1 MPVWIQTEIL
11 EKVQKEK
18 TLLDLY
24 SKESNDK
31 SEELQINWLKLA
43 RQEWKLIYKQKKK
56 DDLWQF
62 HLLLSLGKRKRESGL
77 EAVR

>member
-1 MPVWIQTEIL
+1 MPVWIQIEIL

-31 SEELQINWLKLA
+31 SEELQIN
-43 RQEWKLIYKQKKK
+43 
-56 DDLWQF
+56 
-62 HLLLSLGKRKRESGL
+62 
-77 EAVR
+77 

>member
-56 DDLWQF
+56 MICDNF
-62 HLLLSLGKRKRESGL
+62 TYYSH
-77 EAVR
+77 

>member
-1 MPVWIQTEIL
+1 MPVRIQIEIL

-43 RQEWKLIYKQKKK
+43 R
-56 DDLWQF
+56 
-62 HLLLSLGKRKRESGL
+62 
-77 EAVR
+77 